1 MENEHLGIGYRIE
14 CMSVMMAIESFTC
27 NDDSNL
33 YQAFSREARGYSIAI
48 LNTLLYVDRFSID
61 LLDNVTI
68 YPPGFSEECQKRAFE
83 LQTHE

>member
-1 MENEHLGIGYRIE
+1 
-14 CMSVMMAIESFTC
+14 MMAIESFTC

-48 LNTLLYVDRFSID
+48 LNTLLYVVD

-83 LQTHE
+83 LHTHE